1 MSDIKVIRKASI
13 EVAKLHVRWI
23 PVVTPLNIWNNDMS
37 LPNSPHVELMELFKE
52 YGFDWDRIKMTRYF
66 AERKHRFEIGMH
78 RWTKAYIKAHCMKR
92 YKIFKSMA
100 KGFNKEKCKGDPIKV
115 LRFPFWA
122 TRFQQYPGNVMSSH
136 VMEIWNGAGRSSA
149 AHVLGIKKLPCVI
162 CEDAKPG
169 SGDKGKFRKKLKSI
183 KGVWE

>member
-1 MSDIKVIRKASI
+1 MSDIKVIRKANV

-92 YKIFKSMA
+92 YKVFKSMK
-100 KGFNKEKCKGDPIKV
+100 KGFDKAKCKGDPVKV
-115 LRFPFWA
+115 LESPFWYS
-122 TRFQQYPGNVMSSH
+122 RFDRYHTQNIPDGYFV
-136 VMEIWNGAGRSSA
+136 WNGMGRSSA
-149 AHVLGIKKLPCVI
+149 AFVLGIKKIPVVI

-169 SGDKGKFRKKLKSI
+169 SGDRGKFSKKLKGI
-183 KGVWE
+183 EGVWE